1 MAYFNL
7 CLLFYHFFIIASFNH
22 LEVKVLGGV
31 NCESTKLQLMEFG
44 EIHSFSTYLTLKLKP
59 LRKFDSLGLMT

>member
-1 MAYFNL
+1 
-7 CLLFYHFFIIASFNH
+7 

-31 NCESTKLQLMEFG
+31 HYESTKLQPMEFG
-44 EIHSFSTYLTLKLKP
+44 EIHSFSTYLTLELKP